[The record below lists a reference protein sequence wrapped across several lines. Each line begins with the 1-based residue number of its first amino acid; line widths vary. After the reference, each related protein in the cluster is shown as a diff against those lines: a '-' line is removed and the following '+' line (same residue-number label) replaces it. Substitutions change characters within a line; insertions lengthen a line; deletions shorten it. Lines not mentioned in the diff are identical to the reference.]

1 MNQRIVEQRLIN
13 FLHSVL
19 LLGGMGLLLGLS
31 GWLLAGL
38 GGILAALL
46 VGALLFLW
54 TPRSSKLLLRAQGAR
69 ELHPALVPDLYR
81 LVADLSGRAELSR
94 VPRLYIIP
102 SPVMNAVAVDA
113 RDGASIAVT
122 DGLLRGLSVRE
133 LAGVLGHEIA
143 HLRNRDTGIL
153 LMAEVAR
160 RLTHSLSFVGLF
172 LLVFS
177 LPALWGSE
185 ASFPL
190 LLPLLLLAAPVL
202 SALLKLALSRTREFA
217 ADLEAARMTGDPAGL
232 ASALQKI
239 ERSQQSVW
247 MRLLR
252 AEILWLKLLETHPGG
267 RERVRRLLDLTRA
280 RPKRGAMAFPV
291 ADFLTEV
298 RPPVLVER
306 LPATRRSPFEDL
318 FARLLSVAG

>member
-38 GGILAALL
+38 QGILAALL
-46 VGALLFLW
+46 VGTLLLVW

-102 SPVMNAVAVDA
+102 SPAMNAVAVDA

-153 LMAEVAR
+153 LMAEVTR
-160 RLTHSLSFVGLF
+160 RLTHLLSFVGLF

-252 AEILWLKLLETHPGG
+252 AEIPWLKLLETHPEG
-267 RERVRRLLDLTRA
+267 RERVRRLLDLQSE
-280 RPKRGAMAFPV
+280 RGAMASPV
-291 ADFLTEV
+291 ADLLTEV
-298 RPPVLVER
+298 RPRVLVER
-306 LPATRRSPFEDL
+306 LPATRRSPLEDL
-318 FARLLSVAG
+318 LARLLWVAGD